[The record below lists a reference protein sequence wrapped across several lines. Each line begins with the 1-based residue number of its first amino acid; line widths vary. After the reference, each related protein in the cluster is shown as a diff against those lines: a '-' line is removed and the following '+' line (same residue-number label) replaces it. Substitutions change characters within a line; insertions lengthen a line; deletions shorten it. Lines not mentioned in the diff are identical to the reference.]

1 MFEFNGFSSV
11 EDAMDISKQID
22 AGFGMQIL
30 ARFEKFPVFMGCTS
44 APRDMDKHSDMF
56 WLANPATG
64 ETSVLPV
71 LDMSLIYL
79 ENHNEVVGETWIKHH
94 ELFGEFVAKHAKGD
108 FVYEIG
114 GAHGMA
120 SLAARKQ
127 TKDLQW
133 LIHDINP
140 IPVQGYVGEIILGE
154 FNSQTSIQSGKFQTI
169 IHSHTLEHVH
179 DQIEFL
185 RAINKNIEIGAR
197 HIISWPNMDEM
208 LSKRNLSFLN
218 FEHTKFLPL
227 ERVLVMLENSGF
239 SIVDI
244 SYFGDHSIFIATE
257 KVSDGESLEI
267 KSRVRLAEFD
277 SYCQSLLDQVKSL
290 NAQIN
295 HFEGQIHL
303 FGAHIFTQMLIAA
316 GLDTSKIHTILD
328 NADHKSG
335 KRLYGTDLEVQK
347 PSLIESNESNSD
359 PVLIVAVVGE
369 YFVEIKSQLQVIN
382 PNVIVINQ

>member
-11 EDAMDISKQID
+11 ADVVDISKKND
-22 AGFGMQIL
+22 AFFGMQIL

-44 APRDMDKHSDMF
+44 APRAMDIHSDMF
-56 WLANPATG
+56 WLVNPSTG
-64 ETSVLPV
+64 ETSVLP
-71 LDMSLIYL
+71 LIDMSLVYL

-94 ELFGEFVAKHAKGD
+94 ELFGEYVSKYTKGD

-120 SLAARKQ
+120 SISARKQ
-127 TKDLQW
+127 AKNLQW
-133 LIHDINP
+133 SIHDINP
-140 IPVQGYVGEIILGE
+140 IPVSGYVGEIIRGE
-154 FNSQTSIQSGKFQTI
+154 FNSQTVIQSRKFQTV
-169 IHSHTLEHVH
+169 IHSHTFEHVH
-179 DQIEFL
+179 DQLEFL
-185 RAINKNIEIGAR
+185 RTINKNIEIGAR
-197 HIISWPNMDEM
+197 HILSWPNMDGM

-227 ERVLVMLENSGF
+227 DRVLVMLEVSGF

-257 KVSDGESLEI
+257 KVSSGNSMEI
-267 KSRVRLAEFD
+267 KSKDLSAEFD
-277 SYCQSLLDQVKSL
+277 AYCHSLLDQVKSL

-295 HFEGQIHL
+295 YFEGQIYL

-316 GLDTSKIHTILD
+316 GLDTSKIHSILD
-328 NADHKSG
+328 NAHHKSG

-347 PSLIESNESNSD
+347 PSEIQSNESSSD

-369 YFVEIKSQLQVIN
+369 YFSEIKSQLKAIN
-382 PNVIVINQ
+382 PSAIVINQ